1 MSWTLFIEI
10 GIFALLMG
18 IVAWALF
25 VPPRHLRK
33 ADKIQKDKKENDE
46 SENKG
51 ENKDKNKK

>member
-25 VPPRHLRK
+25 VPPRQLRK
-33 ADKIQKDKKENDE
+33 ANKSQKEKNKNDE
-46 SENKG
+46 GENKG
-51 ENKDKNKK
+51 ENKK

>member
-33 ADKIQKDKKENDE
+33 ADKSQKEKNKNDE
-46 SENKG
+46 GENKG
-51 ENKDKNKK
+51 ENKK

>member
-25 VPPRHLRK
+25 VPPRNLRK
-33 ADKIQKDKKENDE
+33 TMSKTKKNKEE
-46 SENKG
+46 TGNKG
-51 ENKDKNKK
+51 GNQK

>member
-1 MSWTLFIEI
+1 MSWTLFLEV

-33 ADKIQKDKKENDE
+33 NKKNKEE
-46 SENKG
+46 ENK
-51 ENKDKNKK
+51 K

>member
-1 MSWTLFIEI
+1 MSWTLFIEF

-33 ADKIQKDKKENDE
+33 TKKSKEEDGNE
-46 SENKG
+46 R
-51 ENKDKNKK
+51 